1 MSWDE
6 LKHNAA
12 SPQPDASS
20 DAPSAEDPSE
30 RSGQDPVFGYYCT
43 GTVKPAAHQR
53 QGLFVLLALL
63 MILLCAVLSLLMNL
77 RVQIKRDDGQ
87 IVLQIGNGEKKAT
100 SSAADDSSD
109 ETQSALAVPAPA
121 ATGADSG
128 VSLQISGADDTQALT
143 LQQIYAKV
151 IPSVVSITSQTSSGE
166 VTGTGIIM
174 TADGYIITNCH
185 VIEGGDTPQVLLQD
199 DDSYQA
205 AVIGSD
211 ETSDLA
217 VLKIDADGLTPAEF
231 GDSDALQV
239 GDAVVA
245 IGDPLGTQLR
255 GTMTDGIISAINRDL
270 AFDGRTMTLL
280 QTNAALNSG
289 NSGGPLIN
297 MQGQVIGINTM
308 KLSAAYSATTV
319 EGLGFAIPIS
329 TAKSI
334 VDELLSSGYVAGR
347 PAIGITGETVPV
359 TARAYYRLPAG
370 VYIRSIDK
378 TSDAYARGLRPGDI
392 ITAINGTSITSM
404 DDLNAVKNQ
413 CQAGDTAQLRIYRSG
428 VAYELDVVLMDA
440 AGKTQ

>member
-12 SPQPDASS
+12 PPQPDAHPDVPSTE
-20 DAPSAEDPSE
+20 APSG
-30 RSGQDPVFGYYCT
+30 RSTQDPIFGYYCT

-87 IVLQIGNGEKKAT
+87 IVLQIGSGEKKST
-100 SSAADDSSD
+100 SSADSDSPD

-121 ATGADSG
+121 AG

-143 LQQIYAKV
+143 LQQIYAKI

-185 VIEGGDTPQVLLQD
+185 VIEDGDTPQVLLQN

-270 AFDGRTMTLL
+270 AFDGRTLTLL

-308 KLSAAYSATTV
+308 KLSATYSATTV

-329 TAKSI
+329 TAKRI

-347 PAIGITGETVPV
+347 PAIGITGETVPM

-378 TSDAYARGLRPGDI
+378 ASDAYTRGLQPGDI
-392 ITAINGTSITSM
+392 ITAFNGTSVTSM

-413 CQAGDTAQLRIYRSG
+413 CQAGDTVQLRIYRSG
-428 VAYELDVVLMDA
+428 VSYELDLVLMDA

>member
-12 SPQPDASS
+12 PPQPDAPS

-30 RSGQDPVFGYYCT
+30 RSAQDSVFGYYCT

-87 IVLQIGNGEKKAT
+87 IVLQIGNGEKKST
-100 SSAADDSSD
+100 GSAADDSPD

-128 VSLQISGADDTQALT
+128 VSLQISGADDAQALT

-174 TADGYIITNCH
+174 TANGYIITNCH

-245 IGDPLGTQLR
+245 IGDPLGAQLR

-308 KLSAAYSATTV
+308 KLSAAYSSTTV

>member
-1 MSWDE
+1 
-6 LKHNAA
+6 
-12 SPQPDASS
+12 
-20 DAPSAEDPSE
+20 
-30 RSGQDPVFGYYCT
+30 
-43 GTVKPAAHQR
+43 
-53 QGLFVLLALL
+53 
-63 MILLCAVLSLLMNL
+63 
-77 RVQIKRDDGQ
+77 
-87 IVLQIGNGEKKAT
+87 
-100 SSAADDSSD
+100 
-109 ETQSALAVPAPA
+109 
-121 ATGADSG
+121 
-128 VSLQISGADDTQALT
+128 
-143 LQQIYAKV
+143 
-151 IPSVVSITSQTSSGE
+151 
-166 VTGTGIIM
+166 M
-174 TADGYIITNCH
+174 TADGYIITNSH
-185 VIEGGDTPQVLLQD
+185 VIEDGDTPQVLLQN

-308 KLSAAYSATTV
+308 KLSATYSATAV

-329 TAKSI
+329 TAKRI

-347 PAIGITGETVPV
+347 PAIGITGETVPM

-370 VYIRSIDK
+370 VYIRSSDK
-378 TSDAYARGLRPGDI
+378 TPDAYTRGLQPGDI
-392 ITAINGTSITSM
+392 ITAFNGTSVTSM

-413 CQAGDTAQLRIYRSG
+413 CQAGDTVQLRIYRSG
-428 VAYELDVVLMDA
+428 VSYELDVVLMDA